1 MFSDNGNV
9 GVEGIGEVRGLTMRE
24 NAGNRGTV
32 QLIRN
37 LGTGGR

>member
-9 GVEGIGEVRGLTMRE
+9 GVEGIGEVHGLTMRE
-24 NAGNRGTV
+24 NAGNIGTV
-32 QLIRN
+32 QVIRN

>member
-1 MFSDNGNV
+1 MFSDNANV
-9 GVEGIGEVRGLTMRE
+9 GVEGIGEVHGLTMRE
-24 NAGNRGTV
+24 NTGNRDTV